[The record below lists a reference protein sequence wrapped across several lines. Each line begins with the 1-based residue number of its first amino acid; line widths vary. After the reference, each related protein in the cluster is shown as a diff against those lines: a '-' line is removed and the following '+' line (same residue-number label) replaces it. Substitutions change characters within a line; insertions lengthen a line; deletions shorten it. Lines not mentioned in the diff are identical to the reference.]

1 LWVFNTA
8 QDFLSANGEAANGG
22 SGEPDGP
29 VVGNGKVLVN
39 SDGSFGSRMGDNLS
53 LVFAAD

>member
-1 LWVFNTA
+1 MWDFNTA
-8 QDFLSANGEAANGG
+8 QDFLLVNGEAANGG
-22 SGEPDGP
+22 SGESGGP

-39 SDGSFGSRMGDNLS
+39 SDGSFGSRMGGNVL